1 MEVSSYTGEQGCEI
15 APKWKSQAQKLRS
28 RWKITVNLIKIR
40 AESEKSRIVR
50 LSWLSRKLWPGPK
63 RRADKK
69 IYSLYLFYP
78 DSPKVWTQVESVC
91 CSSVT
96 SPLHMGRVCAAVLR
110 KKSPGFQL
118 ANELTDFYF
127 TFSYIFV
134 SSLQKQKV
142 PEL

>member
-1 MEVSSYTGEQGCEI
+1 MWNSTKV
-15 APKWKSQAQKLRS
+15 
-28 RWKITVNLIKIR
+28 
-40 AESEKSRIVR
+40 EKSSTEIEKQMEDYCEFNKDT
-50 LSWLSRKLWPGPK
+50 SRVWKVQNSQIELAEQETVAWAK
-63 RRADKK
+63 ASVQ

-134 SSLQKQKV
+134 LSLQKQKV